1 MLNYLN
7 WMKIVM
13 KIFGGLKYLL
23 YLCTRIIK
31 QSNMGKKITLFSDLR
46 KMTGNCISQIVSH
59 YGSPDEKENI
69 VLDMKSDTVIHTF
82 YGLTEI
88 KTLIIRTDFEGTGK
102 GDPELQFKGIDE
114 DNETQVYTVDTL
126 PIEGCIELIDHI
138 ARQFELDELEKTLME
153 YVH

>member
-1 MLNYLN
+1 
-7 WMKIVM
+7 
-13 KIFGGLKYLL
+13 
-23 YLCTRIIK
+23 
-31 QSNMGKKITLFSDLR
+31 MGKKITLFSELR

-69 VLDMKSDTVIHTF
+69 VLDMKSDAVIHTF
-82 YGLTEI
+82 SGLTDI
-88 KTLIIRTDFEGTGK
+88 KTLIIRNDL
-102 GDPELQFKGIDE
+102 DPVELQFKGIDE
-114 DNETQVYTVDTL
+114 DSVTQVYTVESL